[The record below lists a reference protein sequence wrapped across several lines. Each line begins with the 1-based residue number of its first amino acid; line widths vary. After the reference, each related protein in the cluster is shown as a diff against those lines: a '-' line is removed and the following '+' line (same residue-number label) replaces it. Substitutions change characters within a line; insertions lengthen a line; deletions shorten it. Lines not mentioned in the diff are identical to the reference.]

1 VSPLR
6 SATPLQIVAAIIA
19 SLRPG
24 LSFPVEQPFDLP
36 VEFTMNMATFRSRA
50 RRWWR
55 QEIRPLLILAL
66 VIFSIRSSLADW
78 NDVPSGSMQPTIL
91 VGDRTFV
98 NKLAYDLKVPFTT
111 WHLAQWSNP
120 QRGDIVVFYS
130 PRDGT
135 RLVKRVVGLPGD
147 TVELRNEKLIIN
159 GNPVDYAPLSA
170 EISDQLPEAER
181 QRSLFATEQLSAHP
195 HAVMA
200 IPGLPAQ
207 RTFGPVQVPEGYYFM
222 MGDNRDNSFDSRY
235 FGMVERKRI
244 VGKATAVV
252 LSLDRNHYWLPR
264 GQRLFTALDA
274 KASH

>member
-1 VSPLR
+1 
-6 SATPLQIVAAIIA
+6 
-19 SLRPG
+19 
-24 LSFPVEQPFDLP
+24 
-36 VEFTMNMATFRSRA
+36 MNMATLRSRA

-55 QEIRPLLILAL
+55 QEICPLLILAL
-66 VIFSIRSSLADW
+66 VLFSIRSSLADW

-91 VGDRTFV
+91 VGDRIFV

-130 PRDGT
+130 PHDGT

-147 TVELRNEKLIIN
+147 TVELRNDQLVIN
-159 GNPVDYAPLSA
+159 GNPVEYVPLPA
-170 EISDQLPEAER
+170 EISNQLSKTER
-181 QRSLFATEQLSAHP
+181 QNSVFATEQLSAHP

-200 IPGLPAQ
+200 IPRVPAK
-207 RTFGPVQVPEGYYFM
+207 RTFGPVQVPEGHYFM

-235 FGMVERKRI
+235 FGVVERKEI

-264 GQRLFTALDA
+264 GQRFFTALDA
-274 KASH
+274 KASR

>member
-1 VSPLR
+1 
-6 SATPLQIVAAIIA
+6 
-19 SLRPG
+19 
-24 LSFPVEQPFDLP
+24 
-36 VEFTMNMATFRSRA
+36 MNMATLRARA

-66 VIFSIRSSLADW
+66 VLFSIRSSLADW

-91 VGDRTFV
+91 VGDRIFV

-130 PRDGT
+130 PHDGT

-147 TVELRNEKLIIN
+147 TVELRNDQLVIN
-159 GNPVDYAPLSA
+159 GNLVEYAPLSA
-170 EISDQLPEAER
+170 EICEQLPEAESE
-181 QRSLFATEQLSAHP
+181 RSVFATEQLSAHP

-200 IPGLPAQ
+200 IPGVPAK
-207 RTFGPVQVPEGYYFM
+207 RTFGPVQVPEGHYFM

-235 FGMVERKRI
+235 FGVVERKRI

-252 LSLDRNHYWLPR
+252 LSLDHNHYWLPR
-264 GQRLFTALDA
+264 DQRFFTALDA
-274 KASH
+274 KASQ